1 MTAWD
6 GRKVLVWVGARG
18 GVTVL
23 DHYTAKAVVLSV
35 LIKPWG
41 TIC

>member
-6 GRKVLVWVGARG
+6 GRKVLVWVGGR
-18 GVTVL
+18 VTAL